1 MVQWLRLCTSN
12 AGIPGQGTRIP
23 HVCGVAQNK
32 YKKHGIQRV
41 KIMPKVTTGKQWR
54 QNSTHTVQALFKLQ
68 SSSLSPKVE
77 NPCPDASL
85 VSSLQ
90 VCTSPTHWNH
100 SISCPSGNAA
110 VGWEPRSENTQAHCW
125 GEGRG
130 DKRCR
135 VRAGCWRMN
144 SNALLD
150 DTRGDRCSQRE

>member
-1 MVQWLRLCTSN
+1 
-12 AGIPGQGTRIP
+12 
-23 HVCGVAQNK
+23 
-32 YKKHGIQRV
+32 
-41 KIMPKVTTGKQWR
+41 MPKVTTGKQWR

-110 VGWEPRSENTQAHCW
+110 VG
-125 GEGRG
+125 
-130 DKRCR
+130 
-135 VRAGCWRMN
+135 
-144 SNALLD
+144 
-150 DTRGDRCSQRE
+150 